1 MHEARD
7 ELWVK
12 ETEVVEVDEMKEEVT
27 RQVLSQ
33 DVLTMD
39 LKEHGACPRDL
50 GVSDETRRGE
60 KKHNKYQ

>member
-7 ELWVK
+7 ELGV
-12 ETEVVEVDEMKEEVT
+12 EEAEVIQVDEMKEEVT

-33 DVLTMD
+33 DVLTMH

-50 GVSDETRRGE
+50 GVSDETREGD
-60 KKHNKYQ
+60 KQKKYQ